1 MPDQVADVIVVGAGN
16 AAFCAALAA
25 QERGAKVLM
34 LEAAPEDEAGGNSRF
49 TAGSIRVVYNGADDI
64 KTLVPDLTP
73 AEVEHTDFGT
83 YTADQFF
90 DDMARVT
97 QHRADPDLVELLV
110 TRSFATLDWMRQK
123 GVRLIP
129 IYGRQ
134 AFKIDGKF
142 KFWGGLTV
150 EAVGGG
156 PGLIAMLTAAA
167 QQRGIEIRYRTRA
180 LDLLYDGN
188 RVDGVRVRSD
198 GAVQELRAKS
208 VVLASGGFEANAE
221 WRTRYLGPGWDLA
234 KVRGS
239 RFNAGDGIRMALAI
253 GASPRGNWS
262 GCHAVQWEMNAP
274 EFGDLAVGDQFQKHS
289 YPFGILIN
297 STGQRFVDEGA
308 DFRNYTYAKYGR
320 IVLEQPGQFAWQVF
334 DQKVKHLLRDEYK
347 IRQITKV
354 TANTIEEFAQKL
366 EGVNAAAFL
375 RTIEEWN
382 AAVRTNLP
390 FNPNIKDGRGTQGL
404 AINKSNWANT
414 IDTPPFEGYAV
425 TCGVTFTFGGLRID
439 NDAAVLNSDYRPISG
454 LYAAG
459 ELVGGL
465 FYFNYPGGTGL
476 MSGAVFGKIAG
487 ASAANAGAQSM
498 SSPWPTEL
506 RLHKDRKTLAVKF
519 DDGES
524 FDLPA
529 EYLRVRSP
537 SAEVQGHSPAERRV
551 VPGKREVQIME
562 VQPVGN
568 YAVRLVFDDLHSTGI
583 FSWEYLF
590 ELGRNREKYW
600 REYLGELKDKKLS
613 RDPASL

>member
-1 MPDQVADVIVVGAGN
+1 MPDQIADVIVVGAGN

-34 LEAAPEDEAGGNSRF
+34 LEAAPENEAGGNSRF
-49 TAGSIRVVYNGADDI
+49 TAGSIRVVYNGTDDI

-73 AEVEHTDFGT
+73 AEIEGTDFGT

-110 TRSFATLDWMRQK
+110 TRSFDTLNWMREK

-134 AFKIDGKF
+134 AFKVGGRF

-156 PGLIAMLTAAA
+156 PGLVAMLTAAA
-167 QQRGIEIRYRTRA
+167 RQRGIEIRYRTRA
-180 LDLLYDGN
+180 LALLCDGN
-188 RVDGVRVRSD
+188 RVEGVRVRSD
-198 GAVQELRAKS
+198 GAMQELRANA
-208 VVLASGGFEANAE
+208 VVLACGGFEANAE

-239 RFNAGDGIRMALAI
+239 RFNTGDGIRMALAI

-297 STGQRFVDEGA
+297 VTGQRFVDEGA

-320 IVLEQPGQFAWQVF
+320 VVLEQPGQFAWQVF

-354 TANTIEEFAQKL
+354 AANTIEELAQKL
-366 EGVNAAAFL
+366 EGVNATAFL
-375 RTIEEWN
+375 RTIREWN
-382 AAVRTNLP
+382 AAVQTDVP
-390 FNPNIKDGRGTQGL
+390 FNPNVKDGRGTQGL
-404 AINKSNWANT
+404 AVNKSNWANT
-414 IDTPPFEGYAV
+414 IDAPPFEAYAV
-425 TCGVTFTFGGLRID
+425 TCGVTFTFGGLRIN
-439 NDAAVLNSDYRPISG
+439 NDGAVLNTDYQPVGG

-487 ASAANAGAQSM
+487 GSAASAGV
-498 SSPWPTEL
+498 L
-506 RLHKDRKTLAVKF
+506 R
-519 DDGES
+519 
-524 FDLPA
+524 
-529 EYLRVRSP
+529 
-537 SAEVQGHSPAERRV
+537 
-551 VPGKREVQIME
+551 
-562 VQPVGN
+562 
-568 YAVRLVFDDLHSTGI
+568 
-583 FSWEYLF
+583 
-590 ELGRNREKYW
+590 
-600 REYLGELKDKKLS
+600 
-613 RDPASL
+613 